1 MVNRLQRTGQP
12 PARVPAVVAAG
23 EGRAARA
30 IYGKSK
36 VYLEV
41 GGRPLVTHV
50 VAALQRV
57 PEVSEVWVVGD
68 AERLEG
74 VLGQDEIQSELCK
87 PLHVVGQCRNLYE
100 NVWQTYRRLL
110 PGAGPEGRDPGE
122 DDRDVQVLYVS
133 GDLPFVTPQEISQF
147 IHRSQARGCDYALG
161 LVAEETMETFS
172 SRASGADGIHMAY
185 FNLREGRFRQ
195 SNLHLVRP
203 ARIVNR
209 SYIEEMYENR
219 YQQEFGSVAALA
231 WRLLRAGGF
240 RVVAYYG
247 LMHLAGASDRLGLH
261 RLADRIRRLIPI
273 ARIEAGLSMMFH
285 ASFRFVSTDLGGAAV
300 DIDNEHDCD
309 VARCHYDEWKKAQ
322 TERAEALCGPLPLP
336 PGAASSSP

>member
-1 MVNRLQRTGQP
+1 
-12 PARVPAVVAAG
+12 VAAG
-23 EGRAARA
+23 DGRASRA
-30 IYGKSK
+30 IYGDSK

-41 GGRPLVTHV
+41 GGRPLVAHV

-68 AERLEG
+68 AERLEA
-74 VLGQDEIQSELCK
+74 VLGKDEIQSELSK
-87 PLHVVGQCRNLYE
+87 PLHVIGQFRNLYE
-100 NVWQTYRRLL
+100 NGWQAYRRLL
-110 PGAGPEGRDPGE
+110 PGAGPEGRDPGP
-122 DDRDVQVLYVS
+122 DDLDVQVLYAS

-147 IHRSQARGCDYALG
+147 IHRSQALDCDYALG
-161 LVAEETMETFS
+161 IVTEAAMEAFYPETP
-172 SRASGADGIHMAY
+172 GADGIRMAY
-185 FNLREGRFRQ
+185 FNLREGRMRQ
-195 SNLHLVRP
+195 SNLHLLRP

-219 YQQEFGSVAALA
+219 YQREFGSVVAMA

-261 RLADRIRRLIPI
+261 RLADWIRRLIPI
-273 ARIEAGLSMMFH
+273 ARIEAGLSMMFQ

-309 VARCHYDEWKKAQ
+309 VARRRYDEWKKAQ
-322 TERAEALCGPLPLP
+322 TERAEALCGPLPLS